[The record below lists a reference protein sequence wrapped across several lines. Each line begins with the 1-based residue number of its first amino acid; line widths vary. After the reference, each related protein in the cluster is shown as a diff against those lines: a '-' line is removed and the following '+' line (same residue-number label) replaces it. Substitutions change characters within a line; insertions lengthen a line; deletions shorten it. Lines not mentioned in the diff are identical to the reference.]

1 ASGPTGVWLDHT
13 GRGAVEITECG
24 GSLCGRIVWLKDAA
38 NRSVCGKQIIGNAK
52 RSAAGT
58 WDGGW
63 IYDPDREARYSVEL
77 KLVGTN
83 KLRVTGYMGSKLFS
97 ETYTWKRA
105 TGDLTRCDARPR
117 SASSSPADSGP
128 GEAHEQST
136 KTEPSADPLAE
147 SGTRPRSGSSNI

>member
-1 ASGPTGVWLDHT
+1 
-13 GRGAVEITECG
+13 
-24 GSLCGRIVWLKDAA
+24 
-38 NRSVCGKQIIGNAK
+38 VCGKQIIGNAK

-77 KLVGTN
+77 KLVGTD

-117 SASSSPADSGP
+117 SASSSPADSDP
-128 GEAHEQST
+128 AEAREQST

-147 SGTRPRSGSSNI
+147 SGTRPRSGSSSIADIEKIARDLMKGKSSGKTCSAKLPYVGNVTIPCPG